1 MTWEEQES
9 VAHVEDATVASC
21 SSSRDQPYS
30 STSSPSSLQSCP
42 RGTSTDIAHTQTS
55 SSRQCEAS
63 IAKSRQRIGG
73 EEIVG
78 FLESMPIFG
87 SGNQEAYFV
96 QYIVLAKT
104 PAKLPTQV
112 SYDRSSEAAKID
124 LGTLLCTRY
133 RVDPISSVTLLDR
146 NSSIL

>member
-1 MTWEEQES
+1 M
-9 VAHVEDATVASC
+9 
-21 SSSRDQPYS
+21 
-30 STSSPSSLQSCP
+30 
-42 RGTSTDIAHTQTS
+42 
-55 SSRQCEAS
+55 
-63 IAKSRQRIGG
+63 GG

-133 RVDPISSVTLLDR
+133 RGDPSVTPLDP
-146 NSSIL
+146 NFSILCFPFPLPSYTSAMQHIR